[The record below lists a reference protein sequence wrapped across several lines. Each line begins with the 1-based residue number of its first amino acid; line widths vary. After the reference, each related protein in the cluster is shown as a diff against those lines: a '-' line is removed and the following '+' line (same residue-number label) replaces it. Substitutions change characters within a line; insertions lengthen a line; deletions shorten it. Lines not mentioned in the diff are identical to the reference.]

1 MPPVRLNAVKFQK
14 AIIDRDILVRYL
26 VVIDWPNERLGDIVK
41 VSPTSEFNKY
51 IAQMLNTYINKN
63 QIPDMEVAPA
73 IMNMADDYL
82 TGNDIVLKAGD
93 YYALQTHFRNMKKTA
108 VKSTKTTAAA
118 TRKKTVAK

>member
-63 QIPDMEVAPA
+63 TIPDMEIAPA

-82 TGNDIVLKAGD
+82 TGNEIVLKAGD

-108 VKSTKTTAAA
+108 SKSTTPAA
-118 TRKKTVAK
+118 TRKKTAAK

>member
-63 QIPDMEVAPA
+63 TIPDMEIAPA

-82 TGNDIVLKAGD
+82 TGNEIVLKAGD
-93 YYALQTHFRNMKKTA
+93 YYSLQTHFRNMKTKTP
-108 VKSTKTTAAA
+108 KTTATA
-118 TRKKTVAK
+118 TRKKTAAK

>member
-1 MPPVRLNAVKFQK
+1 
-14 AIIDRDILVRYL
+14 

-108 VKSTKTTAAA
+108 SKSTKTTATA
-118 TRKKTVAK
+118 TRRKTAVK